1 MFFIWWVQKICYIKI
16 QYENTRLQGGRRV
29 LFEVI
34 QKKMRAIPNK
44 VRIAR

>member
-16 QYENTRLQGGRRV
+16 QYENTRLQEDDGYCSR
-29 LFEVI
+29 LY
-34 QKKMRAIPNK
+34 KKIGAIPNK